1 MASVFLSYARG
12 DVARVRPL
20 AQALESAGH
29 SVWWDQHIAGGQQFA
44 EEIEQAL
51 ESADAVVVVWTDSS
65 CRSSWVRDEAASARD
80 RGRLIPICLDGCTP
94 PLGFRQFQAID
105 LRGWNGRSN
114 SKALEPLKHAVSAR
128 AGSGAATGSDR
139 ERPAP
144 PPPARTTVEWLR
156 ERKFAVAAAALLL
169 VAAALILPRIGLFG
183 GGGPVSPRVALG
195 EFAVTSADL
204 PRGMSRAMHDEI
216 MAAFGT
222 ENAVTLTTAAGVGG
236 SSAAPFLLDGSIR
249 KDADALRFTVNLKDT
264 NSGTL
269 LWSRAFDRAAADPLA
284 TRQVAEASSQIVRCG
299 LWGAASYPRR
309 MPEKALTLYLNYC
322 DELWGGSQD
331 DQRMVDAARRVTVAL
346 PDFSFGWSALALAAA
361 PLAQAPGPDA
371 AAIREEALRAARKAT
386 ELDDHNPEGYMAEAW
401 LLPIER
407 FGEREAL
414 LRKAISVRPT
424 ECGCERSA
432 YGDFLTSVG
441 RMEEAVE
448 QYQRAHALL
457 PLSPGVSVRLA
468 HALFLSGR
476 HDDGQRLVKQMLGLW
491 PDATLLKLVELKSA
505 FWTRQ
510 YDRAFVILEDP
521 GLHLTNS
528 QAEALTAAFHA
539 LRSNDPAARSEAA
552 GRFRSLAADPRRND
566 RMVVAALAALG
577 DNAAAVDAAQRL
589 IRARGPMVSDVLF
602 DPNLAGAGGT
612 LPYQR
617 LVSELGLA
625 SYWRTTKNLP
635 DMCREG
641 PKPGFCAVA

>member
-1 MASVFLSYARG
+1 MASVFLSYARD

-105 LRGWNGRSN
+105 LRSWNGRSN
-114 SKALEPLKHAVSAR
+114 SKALEPLKHAVAAR
-128 AGSGAATGSDR
+128 SSTCAATRSDR
-139 ERPAP
+139 GSPAP
-144 PPPARTTVEWLR
+144 SPSAGTTIEWLR
-156 ERKFAVAAAALLL
+156 RRKFVVAAAALLL
-169 VAAALILPRIGLFG
+169 VASALVLPRLGLLG
-183 GGGPVSPRVALG
+183 GGGSVSPRVALG

-204 PRGMSRAMHDEI
+204 PRSMSRAMHDEI

-236 SSAAPFLLDGSIR
+236 SSPAPFLLDGSIR

-264 NSGTL
+264 DSGTL

-322 DELWGGSQD
+322 DELWGGSPD
-331 DQRMVDAARRVTVAL
+331 DERMVDSARRVTAAI

-361 PLAQAPGPDA
+361 PLAQAAGPEA
-371 AAIREEALRAARKAT
+371 AAIREEALRAARRAT

-407 FGEREAL
+407 FAEREAL

-457 PLSPGVSVRLA
+457 PLSPSVSVRLA

-476 HDDGQRLVKQMLGLW
+476 YDDGQRLVKQMLGLW

-528 QAEALTAAFHA
+528 QTAALTAAFHA
-539 LRSNDPAARSEAA
+539 LRSNDPAARSAAA
-552 GRFRSLAADPRRND
+552 GRFRSLATDPRRND
-566 RMVVAALAALG
+566 RLVVAALAALG

-602 DPNLAGAGGT
+602 DPNLADASRT

-625 SYWRTTKNLP
+625 SYWRATKNLP

-641 PKPGFCAVA
+641 SKPGFCAVA

>member
-1 MASVFLSYARG
+1 MASVFLSYARN

-20 AQALESAGH
+20 AQALQSAGH
-29 SVWWDQHIAGGQQFA
+29 SVWWDQHIAGGQQYS

-80 RGRLIPICLDGCTP
+80 RGRLIPVCLDGCTP

-105 LRGWNGRSN
+105 LRSWNGRSN
-114 SKALEPLKHAVSAR
+114 SKVLEPLNHAVSAR
-128 AGSGAATGSDR
+128 AGTGAAAEIGESR
-139 ERPAP
+139 AAPSAAARLPA
-144 PPPARTTVEWLR
+144 EWLR
-156 ERKFAVAAAALLL
+156 QPKSLAAAAALLL
-169 VAAALILPRIGLFG
+169 VAATLILPRLGLLASG
-183 GGGPVSPRVALG
+183 GSLSPKVALG
-195 EFAVTSADL
+195 EFAVTSPDL

-222 ENAVTLTTAAGVGG
+222 ENAVTLITAAGVGG

-249 KDADALRFTVNLKDT
+249 KDADALRFTVSLKDT
-264 NSGTL
+264 SSGTL
-269 LWSRAFDRAAADPLA
+269 LWSRAFDRSASDPLA
-284 TRQVAEASSQIVRCG
+284 TRQVAQASSQIVRCG

-309 MPEKALTLYLNYC
+309 MPEDALTLYLNYC
-322 DELWGGSQD
+322 DEHWGGSPD
-331 DQRMVDAARRVTVAL
+331 DRRMLDAARLVTVAL

-361 PLAQAPGPDA
+361 PLGQAAGPEA
-371 AAIREEALRAARKAT
+371 AAIREEAFQAARKAT

-401 LLPIER
+401 LLSIER
-407 FGEREAL
+407 FAEREAL

-432 YGDFLTSVG
+432 YGDFLSSVG
-441 RMEEAVE
+441 RMDEAVE

-457 PLSPGVSVRLA
+457 PLSPNVSVRLA

-476 HDDGQRLVKQMLGLW
+476 YEEGQRLVKQMLGLW
-491 PDATLLKLVELKSA
+491 PDAALLKLVELKSS

-510 YDRAFVILEDP
+510 YDRALQMLADP
-521 GLHLTNS
+521 GLHLTNAQTDAFS
-528 QAEALTAAFHA
+528 AAFRA
-539 LRSNDPAARSEAA
+539 LRSNDPAARSAAA
-552 GRFRSLAADPRRND
+552 GKLRSIAADPRRND
-566 RMVVAALAALG
+566 RMVVAGLAALG
-577 DNAAAVDAAQRL
+577 DDSAAVDAAQRL
-589 IRARGPMVSDVLF
+589 IRERGPMLSDVLF
-602 DPNLAGAGGT
+602 DPNLAEASRT
-612 LPYQR
+612 PRYQR

-635 DMCREG
+635 DICQGGERT
-641 PKPGFCAVA
+641 GFCAAA

>member
-1 MASVFLSYARG
+1 MASVFLSYARD

-29 SVWWDQHIAGGQQFA
+29 SVWWDQHIAGGQQYA

-51 ESADAVVVVWTDSS
+51 ESADAVVVMWTDSS

-80 RGRLIPICLDGCTP
+80 RGRLIPVCLDGCTP

-114 SKALEPLKHAVSAR
+114 SKALEPLKHAVSAL
-128 AGSGAATGSDR
+128 AGTGAATRSVR
-139 ERPAP
+139 KRPAP
-144 PPPARTTVEWLR
+144 PPPPRPPAQWLR
-156 ERKFAVAAAALLL
+156 EPKFIAAAAALLL
-169 VAAALILPRIGLFG
+169 VAAALILPRLGLLASG
-183 GGGPVSPRVALG
+183 GSVSPRVALG

-222 ENAVTLTTAAGVGG
+222 ENAVTLTTAAGVAG

-249 KDADALRFTVNLKDT
+249 KDADALRFTVSLKDT
-264 NSGTL
+264 DSGTV
-269 LWSRAFDRAAADPLA
+269 LWSRAFDRSAADPLA

-309 MPEKALTLYLNYC
+309 MPEDALTLYLNYC
-322 DELWGGSQD
+322 DEHWGGSPD
-331 DQRMVDAARRVTVAL
+331 DKRMVDTARRVTVAL

-361 PLAQAPGPDA
+361 PLAQAADPEA
-371 AAIREEALRAARKAT
+371 AAIRKEALQAARKAT
-386 ELDDHNPEGYMAEAW
+386 KLDDHNPEGYMAEAW
-401 LLPIER
+401 LLPTER
-407 FGEREAL
+407 FAEREAL

-441 RMEEAVE
+441 RLEEAVE

-457 PLSPGVSVRLA
+457 PLSPTVSVRLA

-476 HDDGQRLVKQMLGLW
+476 HDEGQRLVKQMLGVW
-491 PDATLLKLVELKSA
+491 PDAALLRLVELKSA

-510 YDRAFVILEDP
+510 YDRGLEMLGDP
-521 GLHLTNS
+521 GLHLTS
-528 QAEALTAAFHA
+528 AQIEALTAAFLA
-539 LRSNDPAARSEAA
+539 LRSNDPAARSAAA
-552 GRFRSLAADPRRND
+552 GRLRSIAADPRRND

-577 DNAAAVDAAQRL
+577 DDSAAVDAAQRL
-589 IRARGPMVSDVLF
+589 IRARGPMLSDVLF
-602 DPNLAGAGGT
+602 DPNLAEGSRT
-612 LPYQR
+612 PHYQR

-625 SYWRTTKNLP
+625 SYWRSTKNLP
-635 DMCREG
+635 DICHEDS
-641 PKPGFCAVA
+641 KPGFCAVA

>member
-1 MASVFLSYARG
+1 MASVFLSYARD

-20 AQALESAGH
+20 AQALESGGH
-29 SVWWDQHIAGGQQFA
+29 SVWWDQHIAGGQQYA

-51 ESADAVVVVWTDSS
+51 ESADAVVVVWSDSS

-80 RGRLIPICLDGCTP
+80 RGRLIPVCLDGCTP

-114 SKALEPLKHAVSAR
+114 SKALEPLKHAVSAI
-128 AGSGAATGSDR
+128 AGSSSATKSDPAR
-139 ERPAP
+139 RAP
-144 PPPARTTVEWLR
+144 PPTAGTPLEWLR
-156 ERKFAVAAAALLL
+156 KPKFVASAAALLL
-169 VAAALILPRIGLFG
+169 VAAALILPRLGLLASG
-183 GGGPVSPRVALG
+183 GSVLPRVALG

-204 PRGMSRAMHDEI
+204 PRDMSRAMHDEI

-222 ENAVTLTTAAGVGG
+222 ENAVTLTTAAGAAG

-249 KDADALRFTVNLKDT
+249 KDADALRFKLNLKAT
-264 NSGTL
+264 GSGTV
-269 LWSRAFDRAAADPLA
+269 LWSRAFDRAATDPLA
-284 TRQVAEASSQIVRCG
+284 TRQVAQASSQIVRCG

-309 MPEKALTLYLNYC
+309 MPEEALALYLNYC
-322 DELWGGSQD
+322 DEHWGGSPD
-331 DQRMVDAARRVTVAL
+331 DKRMVDAARRVTVAL

-361 PLAQAPGPDA
+361 PLGQALA
-371 AAIREEALRAARKAT
+371 AARKAT
-386 ELDDHNPEGYMAEAW
+386 ELDGHNPEGYMAEAW
-401 LLPIER
+401 LLPTER
-407 FGEREAL
+407 FAEREAL

-448 QYQRAHALL
+448 QYERAHALL
-457 PLSPGVSVRLA
+457 PLSPTVSVRLA

-476 HDDGQRLVKQMLGLW
+476 HEEGQRLVKQMLGVW
-491 PDATLLKLVELKSA
+491 PDAALLKLVELKSA

-510 YDRAFVILEDP
+510 YDRGLEMLGDP
-521 GLHLTNS
+521 GLHLTS
-528 QAEALTAAFHA
+528 AQTEALTAALQA
-539 LRSNDPAARSEAA
+539 LRSNDAGLRAAAADRLRSM
-552 GRFRSLAADPRRND
+552 AADPRRND

-577 DNAAAVDAAQRL
+577 DDSAAVDAAQRL

-602 DPNLAGAGGT
+602 DPNLAEASRT
-612 LPYQR
+612 PHYQR

-635 DMCREG
+635 DICHEG
-641 PKPGFCAVA
+641 SRPGFCAVA